1 MDKEMRDEV
10 EIDLLQL
17 CFLCL
22 RKWKVILL
30 TGVVLALIL
39 GGYKCATEL
48 SKAGTEVAVQ
58 AEETAEE
65 KVTQYDT
72 TLASY
77 KASLDRMKE
86 TFEKNQAYEKDSII
100 LNMNPNDYYS
110 GSSTY
115 YISTDY
121 KIMPDKT
128 YQDVDYSED
137 IAQAYLSYL
146 TSSECLGFVQSKLT
160 GKIPVKYLSELI
172 RVNLTGR
179 VLTIKVVGDTSERTT
194 EILDALSDAVN
205 AYKQEVDTK
214 IHEHRLDLMEYS
226 EVENTSASDVP
237 EVVAEKTPAGL
248 KTGSDN
254 YVADFQKQFSD
265 SQISLT
271 NQIASFY
278 NNYTSLADKK
288 VSTDSSAAVGI
299 SRSQALKSGIKFGII
314 GLILGFF
321 VAAGFIVFKAI
332 VEDKIT
338 NAGEITYLFGLRI
351 FGDYKSLGKSNA
363 IAGPKSGGTAG
374 AGNSE
379 LRANAIDS
387 MLYKLSYGDALP
399 DKDKFYEVAAANV
412 KTFVAA
418 FKDED
423 IKEISLIGRIDPD
436 ALSNIARS
444 VNTINGDET
453 VKAAGDIITDAAAIN
468 AIRDVKYTLLAADR
482 NTSRKNLR
490 TQLQKLKGLKK
501 QVAGILLFD

>member
-1 MDKEMRDEV
+1 
-10 EIDLLQL
+10 
-17 CFLCL
+17 
-22 RKWKVILL
+22 
-30 TGVVLALIL
+30 
-39 GGYKCATEL
+39 
-48 SKAGTEVAVQ
+48 
-58 AEETAEE
+58 
-65 KVTQYDT
+65 
-72 TLASY
+72 
-77 KASLDRMKE
+77 MKE

-194 EILDALSDAVN
+194 EILNALSDAVN

-237 EVVAEKTPAGL
+237 EVVADQTPAGL
-248 KTGSDN
+248 KAGSDN

-288 VSTDSSAAVGI
+288 VSTDSSAAVG
-299 SRSQALKSGIKFGII
+299 
-314 GLILGFF
+314 
-321 VAAGFIVFKAI
+321 
-332 VEDKIT
+332 
-338 NAGEITYLFGLRI
+338 
-351 FGDYKSLGKSNA
+351 
-363 IAGPKSGGTAG
+363 
-374 AGNSE
+374 
-379 LRANAIDS
+379 
-387 MLYKLSYGDALP
+387 
-399 DKDKFYEVAAANV
+399 
-412 KTFVAA
+412 
-418 FKDED
+418 
-423 IKEISLIGRIDPD
+423 
-436 ALSNIARS
+436 NIAKS

-453 VKAAGDIITDAAAIN
+453 VKATGDIITDAAAIN
-468 AIRDVKYTLLAADR
+468 AIRDVKYILLAADR
-482 NTSRKNLR
+482 NTAKKDLR
-490 TQLQKLKGLKK
+490 TQLEKLKGLKK
-501 QVAGILLFD
+501 HVAGILLFD